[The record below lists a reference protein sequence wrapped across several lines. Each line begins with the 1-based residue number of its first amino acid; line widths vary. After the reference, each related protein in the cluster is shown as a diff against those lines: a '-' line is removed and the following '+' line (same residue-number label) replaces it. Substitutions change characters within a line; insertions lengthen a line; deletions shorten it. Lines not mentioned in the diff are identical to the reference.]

1 MALLVNLQSKNFAEH
16 ITSFLGFD
24 FDFDYRFFQICKS
37 KERFRA
43 SILNYEA
50 EEHLF

>member
-1 MALLVNLQSKNFAEH
+1 MALLVSLQSKNFAEH

-24 FDFDYRFFQICKS
+24 FDYWFFQICKS